1 MKPIVEMTCNYIE
14 LVESFEFEIIAD
26 AHTDDYQG
34 DSLYLLK
41 DGARIGL
48 LEFGWGSCSGC
59 DALQSCGSVEEVVAL
74 RDELYRNIKWQPG
87 LTEMLA
93 VVGSKDWEASVFDEK
108 LREDFAKSIAE
119 YQAKTAEMGVK

>member
-1 MKPIVEMTCNYIE
+1 MKPITEMACNYIE

-41 DGARIGL
+41 DGTRIGL

-59 DALQSCGSVEEVVAL
+59 DALQSCGSVAEVVAL
-74 RDELYRNIKWQPG
+74 RDELFDKIKWF
-87 LTEMLA
+87 ESLA
-93 VVGSKDWEASVFDEK
+93 EVVEYISTKDWETTFYDAHI
-108 LREDFAKSIAE
+108 REGFAKSVAE
-119 YQAKTAEMGVK
+119 YQAKVSK